1 MCYNVYSRDEIASTN
16 KYTYTKEKNI
26 MATKKTT
33 NHYYVLVFANNGPA
47 YVTSV
52 DYSNRSA
59 RWDKDKAPYEFS
71 KSSAEDLV
79 LGLNLNFH
87 QAVLVTSKFEIDY
100 QPYNY
105 KYYDCTFVEKEVKE
119 NV

>member
-1 MCYNVYSRDEIASTN
+1 MKQSTEN
-16 KYTYTKEKNI
+16 KFTPTKGETL

-33 NHYYVLVFANNGPA
+33 NHYYVLVFANDGPA

-52 DYSNRSA
+52 DYSDRSA
-59 RWDKDKAPYEFS
+59 RWDKDELPMEFS
-71 KSSAEDLV
+71 KSGAEDLV
-79 LGLNLNFH
+79 FGLCCNFH

-105 KYYDCTFVEKEVKE
+105 KYYTCKFEKKPE
-119 NV
+119 